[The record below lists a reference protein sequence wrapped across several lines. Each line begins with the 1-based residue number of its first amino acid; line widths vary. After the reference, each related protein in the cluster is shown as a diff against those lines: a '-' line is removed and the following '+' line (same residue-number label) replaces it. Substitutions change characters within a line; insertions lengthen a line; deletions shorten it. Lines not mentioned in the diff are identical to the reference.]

1 MAETEPAYTRLRVDE
16 RRRQL
21 LDLGA
26 ELFTSHAYDKL
37 TMARIAKEA
46 GISKAL
52 LYHYFPSKEAYF
64 AATLAQAADQVAHSI
79 EPDPELSPLDA
90 ISASLDAYLV
100 WIEQHAAAYRKLIE
114 GVGSTPE
121 VGSLVEAIRDHTA
134 NRILERTTAVENP
147 PPMTRAAVRAW
158 LWYMDGAILDWLEH
172 RDLERTELRD
182 FLLRSLAGD
191 LTAAGAP
198 LSLLGGSADPAVR

>member
-1 MAETEPAYTRLRVDE
+1 MAETEPAYTRLPVDE

-37 TMARIAKEA
+37 TMTRIAQAA

-52 LYHYFPSKEAYF
+52 LYHYFPTKQAYF
-64 AATLAQAADQVAHSI
+64 AATLAQAADQVAHYI
-79 EPDPELSPLDA
+79 EPDPDLAPFEA
-90 ISASLDAYLV
+90 IATSLDAYLV
-100 WIEQHAAAYRKLIE
+100 WIEQHAAAYQKLIQ

-134 NRILERTTAVENP
+134 RRILDRLDTGQNP
-147 PPMTRAAVRAW
+147 PPQTRTAVRAW
-158 LWYMDGAILDWLEH
+158 LWYLDGAILDWLEH
-172 RDLERTELRD
+172 RDMSRTELRD
-182 FLLRSLAGD
+182 LLLGSLAGS
-191 LTAAGAP
+191 LMAAGGADL
-198 LSLLGGSADPAVR
+198 LSAAASP